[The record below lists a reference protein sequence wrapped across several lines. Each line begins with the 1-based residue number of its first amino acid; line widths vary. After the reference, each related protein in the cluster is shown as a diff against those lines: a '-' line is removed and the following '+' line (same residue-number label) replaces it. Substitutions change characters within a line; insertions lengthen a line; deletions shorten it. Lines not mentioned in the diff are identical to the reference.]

1 MALLVCL
8 LAHAATPCLRRYTG
22 KHISCHPN
30 RYLYMLRKTI
40 TYTFK
45 PSGAAQLMLWSA
57 GLRGAVAFGLV
68 LQLRPTPGPDQAPQE
83 GLPAIEAATLV
94 IVVTSTLLFGT
105 ATGPLLRHLNLEA
118 SARSSYLH
126 FCCVP

>member
-1 MALLVCL
+1 
-8 LAHAATPCLRRYTG
+8 
-22 KHISCHPN
+22 
-30 RYLYMLRKTI
+30 
-40 TYTFK
+40 
-45 PSGAAQLMLWSA
+45 MLWSA

-94 IVVTSTLLFGT
+94 IVVISTLLFGT

-118 SARSSYLH
+118 CTRYPLFIPARLLH
-126 FCCVP
+126 TSILIPHA